1 MHLLI
6 QQSILGVIACKRLF
20 LIYVKNVFWVHQYYT
35 KLHMPP
41 TSYDIINL
49 TQAIQQD
56 GINTKSWDN
65 RIAKLILQPSGIMI
79 EDKCSTTIKLNYTI
93 KNMINSCYMMLSNSI
108 LITICC
114 KAFALNIECVNII
127 FEPRTH
133 HFEKV
138 DLVSYTVTAGVFSC
152 HNEFP
157 QKKLDLTSLQKGSGT
172 FLFLF
177 CDASYNL
184 FVNFF
189 YHVINH
195 GVYVHHIC

>member
-1 MHLLI
+1 
-6 QQSILGVIACKRLF
+6 
-20 LIYVKNVFWVHQYYT
+20 
-35 KLHMPP
+35 
-41 TSYDIINL
+41 
-49 TQAIQQD
+49 
-56 GINTKSWDN
+56 
-65 RIAKLILQPSGIMI
+65 
-79 EDKCSTTIKLNYTI
+79 
-93 KNMINSCYMMLSNSI
+93 MMLSNSI

-138 DLVSYTVTAGVFSC
+138 DLVSYTVTAGVFRC

-184 FVNFF
+184 FVIFF
-189 YHVINH
+189 IMLSIMVYAYTTYVKTRLEMEPQKCHVMET
-195 GVYVHHIC
+195 